1 MTARGLLVAGTLVRA
16 GPVRRLVRLVPGV
29 VNEYRP
35 LPTSGGDALIG
46 TNHRRGEA

>member
-16 GPVRRLVRLVPGV
+16 GPVRRLVRPAPGV

-35 LPTSGGDALIG
+35 MPTSGGDPLIG
-46 TNHRRGEA
+46 TDHPRGEA